1 MFNFEAVNSLLQHKR
16 IKVGT
21 VDAYGRNCLFY
32 ALRNESEEECYQMIR
47 AIVSMDQSLVKEF
60 SNLGKLNQLRRDKY
74 SHLGNIKEITAG
86 RRTSAQQPG

>member
-1 MFNFEAVNSLLQHKR
+1 
-16 IKVGT
+16 
-21 VDAYGRNCLFY
+21 
-32 ALRNESEEECYQMIR
+32 MIR

-74 SHLGNIKEITAG
+74 PHLGNIKEITAG